1 MITTLVQDENDNV
14 YKIDLTN
21 LEGEVWESIPIVK
34 IENGSEFILGKST
47 IGNLTS
53 SLNYEILTKFDVV
66 IRMISDDEWKVK
78 FTTIYK

>member
-1 MITTLVQDENDNV
+1 MLTTLVLDENDDV

-21 LEGEVWESIPIVK
+21 PEGEVWSIIPVVK
-34 IENGSEFILGKST
+34 IENGSEFILDKAT

-53 SLNYEILTKFDVV
+53 SLSFEVLTKFDVV

-78 FTTIYK
+78 FTAIYK